1 MAPVGVATVVSSSP
15 QSPAVGVCLS
25 FQSGRMCV
33 PSHRCAQ
40 DPSLLFSAVAA
51 SVCRIRLESTSL
63 AEIHPQKPLPV
74 QVLVRGELLAFRIHD
89 VCPHHAQHTLLGH
102 AGKNG
107 DSRGGHVWAFC
118 AAPCPK
124 FSGGHATPSQE
135 NGFDFLM
142 SLGCRL
148 ARAPFWL
155 TAIMVGVEDGS
166 CV

>member
-1 MAPVGVATVVSSSP
+1 MTKAPVGVAIVVSPWSTVPLGGCVSVLSKRAEVYP
-15 QSPAVGVCLS
+15 TPMGVLRTPPCS
-25 FQSGRMCV
+25 F
-33 PSHRCAQ
+33 
-40 DPSLLFSAVAA
+40 FAVAA

-118 AAPCPK
+118 TAPCPK

-142 SLGCRL
+142 NLGCSL
-148 ARAPFWL
+148 ARVPFWL
-155 TAIMVGVEDGS
+155 TAVTAGI
-166 CV
+166 